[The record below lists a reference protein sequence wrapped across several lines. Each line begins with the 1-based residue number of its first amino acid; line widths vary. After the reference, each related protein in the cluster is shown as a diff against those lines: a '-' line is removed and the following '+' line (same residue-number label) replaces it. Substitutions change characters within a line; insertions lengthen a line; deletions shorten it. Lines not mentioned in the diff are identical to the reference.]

1 MREIITIDSALSTN
15 AAVLPF
21 ILYSV
26 SKMPTSA
33 CRILAGGYHLQLHLL
48 FSFIFKNYADNL
60 ISDIE

>member
-1 MREIITIDSALSTN
+1 MREIVTIDSALSTN

-33 CRILAGGYHLQLHLL
+33 CRILAGGYHLPGCT
-48 FSFIFKNYADNL
+48 
-60 ISDIE
+60 